1 MEHARRSKIVRIDR
15 NHPYYRTSNK
25 GNISEARLIMATHLN
40 RNLVSDEIVYHKDSD
55 PDNNTIENLVV
66 LSRKQA
72 SLLSLRKRV
81 IDRIEREKAE
91 LSWIDRLLSESGVD
105 IDTQS
110 RDESRYREVDR
121 DAEVARKYKK
131 SRNDE
136 SEAYD

>member
-1 MEHARRSKIVRIDR
+1 MEQARRSKIVRIDR